1 MAAYADIYMK
11 LETLETLVKTLQKKG
26 EKGISLTVAIN
37 DESKEFKTKDGKS
50 IFQNVSAWVSQTK
63 EQREEKKDRYYV
75 ANGKVFW
82 NNGEIKNADSE
93 AEAEPAETV
102 KDEPDSGLPF

>member
-11 LETLETLVKTLQKKG
+11 LDTLETLVKTLQKKG
-26 EKGISLTVAIN
+26 EKGISLTVGIN
-37 DESKEFKTKDGKS
+37 DESKEFKSKDGNS
-50 IFQNVSAWVSQTK
+50 IFQNVSVWVSQTK
-63 EQREEKKDRYYV
+63 EQREEKRDRYYV

-82 NNGEIKNADSE
+82 NNGEIKNAGSE
-93 AEAEPAETV
+93 AEPEAAETV

>member
-26 EKGISLTVAIN
+26 EKGINLTVGIN
-37 DESKEFKTKDGKS
+37 DESKEFKTKEGKS
-50 IFQNVSAWVSQTK
+50 IFHNVSVWVAQTE
-63 EQREEKKDRYYV
+63 EQRNEKKERYFV

-82 NNGEIKNADSE
+82 NNGEIKNAGGSQ
-93 AEAEPAETV
+93 EAEPAQII
-102 KDEPDSGLPF
+102 DDNPGALPF